1 MKSNDEEYK
10 EIFLA
15 EALENFEEINRVLT
29 QLEKKPTDSAHI
41 NTLFRITHTMKGNAT
56 AMGFEGISSLTHV
69 MEDLFGEVRNKRIE
83 LDSEIFTALFKAV
96 DVLEALIGAIKTGQ
110 KVQFRGIQTKLKV
123 IIERATAESS
133 DEATSEKAEETKPIE
148 PKESKNKSKKTAP
161 SNAKK
166 KEDSKES
173 EPKETKSKESEP
185 KESAPEPLKV
195 IEEVLNEE
203 EEEQE
208 EVDLPSSDS
217 KIVVSDLV
225 HVPVRKL
232 DNLLN
237 LVGELIIE
245 RDRIL
250 ASYSTSA
257 HSNEFSR
264 LNRISSDLQYSVMDV
279 RLVQVGFLF
288 NKFHRVVRDAA
299 NLEGKKVRLE
309 LSGVDTEIDRNIL
322 QIISDSLIHLIRNS
336 VSHGIESPEERE
348 AHNKTEEGVISLSA
362 FNDSDGVVIEIK
374 DDGKG
379 VDIEKVKKK
388 AIENGLITQEMLPLM
403 SMDEILL
410 MIFEPGF
417 STREQVSALSGRGV
431 GMDVVKKATDSIGG
445 NIKVT
450 TEENEGTTI
459 RLKLPASMAVKGTLL
474 CMLEEQTYAI
484 PLSYTEAVVSLYKKD
499 LHKLS
504 NGLVSTYLGRTI
516 SIVFLK
522 DLFDLSNGKNLNKK
536 RILQSGFDDLHAEA
550 QLPVVIV
557 SHNGRTIGLVVDK
570 LLQQKEIVEKPLFKP
585 LDNIKILSGVTIL
598 GNGKVCPVLNIASIN
613 NMIFTATL
621 ANQKVY

>member
-15 EALENFEEINRVLT
+15 EALENFEEINKVLT
-29 QLEKKPTDSAHI
+29 QLEKKPTDAGYI

-56 AMGFEGISSLTHV
+56 AMGFDGISSLTHIL
-69 MEDLFGEVRNKRIE
+69 EDLFGEVRNKKIE

-96 DVLEALIGAIKTGQ
+96 DVLEALIGAIKTGA
-110 KVQFRGIQTKLKV
+110 KVQYRGIQTKLKV
-123 IIERATAESS
+123 IIERAKESEDSS
-133 DEATSEKAEETKPIE
+133 DVAQQPEVKKKPARKAKPE
-148 PKESKNKSKKTAP
+148 NKTASKKP
-161 SNAKK
+161 AKK
-166 KEDSKES
+166 KTPASKKSESVNKAEDQELTDQDL
-173 EPKETKSKESEP
+173 EQMLEDPVQE
-185 KESAPEPLKV
+185 
-195 IEEVLNEE
+195 EEV
-203 EEEQE
+203 
-208 EVDLPSSDS
+208 EVVTDS

-250 ASYSTSA
+250 ASHGSGT
-257 HSNEFSR
+257 HSSEFSR
-264 LNRISSDLQYSVMDV
+264 LNRISSDLQYSVMNV

-299 NLEGKKVRLE
+299 NLEGKKVKLE

-336 VSHGIESPEERE
+336 VSHGIEVPQER
-348 AHNKTEEGVISLSA
+348 KSLDKSEEGVISLSA
-362 FNDSDGVVIEIK
+362 YNDSDGVVIEIK

-379 VDIEKVKKK
+379 IDVERVKAK
-388 AIENGLITQEMLPLM
+388 AIENGLINADMLSLM
-403 SMDEILL
+403 SQDEILM

-417 STREQVSALSGRGV
+417 STREEVSALSGRGV

-445 NIKVT
+445 NIKVE
-450 TEENEGTTI
+450 TEKNNGTTI
-459 RLKLPASMAVKGTLL
+459 RLKLPSSMAVKGTLL
-474 CMLEEQTYAI
+474 CVMDEETYAI

-504 NGLVSTYLGRTI
+504 SGLVSTYLGKTI

-522 DLFDLSNGKNLNKK
+522 DLFRLDREKNVDRRKM
-536 RILQSGFDDLHAEA
+536 LQMGFDNLHPEA
-550 QLPVVIV
+550 QLHVVIV

-585 LDNIKILSGVTIL
+585 LDNIKIISGVTIL
-598 GNGKVCPVLNIASIN
+598 GNGRVCPVLNIASIN
-613 NMIFTATL
+613 NMVFTATL
-621 ANQKVY
+621 ANQKAY

>member
-1 MKSNDEEYK
+1 MKSNDEEYR

-15 EALENFEEINRVLT
+15 EALENFEEINKVLT
-29 QLEKKPTDSAHI
+29 QLEKKPTDTAYI

-69 MEDLFGEVRNKRIE
+69 MEDLFGEVRNKKIE
-83 LDSEIFTALFKAV
+83 LDSEIFAALFKAV

-123 IIERATAESS
+123 IIERATTDTPSGVASEKEEDSDSLKPESS
-133 DEATSEKAEETKPIE
+133 KDTNS
-148 PKESKNKSKKTAP
+148 
-161 SNAKK
+161 KK
-166 KEDSKES
+166 KEKATSKDKKNNKPKQEEKES
-173 EPKETKSKESEP
+173 
-185 KESAPEPLKV
+185 LKV
-195 IEEVLNEE
+195 IEEILDDAEAEE
-203 EEEQE
+203 E
-208 EVDLPSSDS
+208 EVDLPLSDS

-250 ASYSTSA
+250 ASYSTNA
-257 HSNEFSR
+257 HSSEFSR

-299 NLEGKKVRLE
+299 NLESKKVRLE

-336 VSHGIESPEERE
+336 VSHGIEPPEERE
-348 AHNKTEEGVISLSA
+348 AHNKAEEGVISLSA

-379 VDIEKVKKK
+379 IDIEKVKKK
-388 AIENGLITQEMLPLM
+388 AIENGLVTQELLSLM
-403 SMDEILL
+403 SMDEVLL

-450 TEENEGTTI
+450 TQENEGTTI

-474 CMLEEQTYAI
+474 CMLEDQTYAI

-504 NGLVSTYLGRTI
+504 NGLVSTYLGKTI
-516 SIVFLK
+516 SVVFLK
-522 DLFDLSNGKNLNKK
+522 DLFDLSNGKNLHK
-536 RILQSGFDDLHAEA
+536 RILQSGFDHLHAEA
-550 QLPVVIV
+550 QLHVVIV
-557 SHNGRTIGLVVDK
+557 SHNGRIIGLVVDK

>member
-15 EALENFEEINRVLT
+15 EALENFEEINKVLT
-29 QLEKKPTDSAHI
+29 QLEKKPTDAGFI

-56 AMGFEGISSLTHV
+56 AMGFDGISSLTHI
-69 MEDLFGEVRNKRIE
+69 MEDLFGEVRNKKID

-96 DVLEALIGAIKTGQ
+96 DVLEALINSIKTGD
-110 KVQFRGIQTKLKV
+110 KVQYRGIQTKLKV
-123 IIERATAESS
+123 IIERAKDGGASADTEEVKEEKKKPARKASS
-133 DEATSEKAEETKPIE
+133 KTKA
-148 PKESKNKSKKTAP
+148 KSP
-161 SNAKK
+161 AKK
-166 KEDSKES
+166 KEPVAKKEDPVNES
-173 EPKETKSKESEP
+173 EQELTDQDLEQMLEEP
-185 KESAPEPLKV
+185 V
-195 IEEVLNEE
+195 QEE
-203 EEEQE
+203 EL
-208 EVDLPSSDS
+208 EVVSDS

-250 ASYSTSA
+250 ASHGSGT
-257 HSNEFSR
+257 HSSEFSR
-264 LNRISSDLQYSVMDV
+264 LNRISSDLQYSVMNV

-299 NLEGKKVRLE
+299 NLEGKKVKLE

-336 VSHGIESPEERE
+336 VSHGIEVPEER
-348 AHNKTEEGVISLSA
+348 KSLDKSEEGVISLSA
-362 FNDSDGVVIEIK
+362 YNDSDGVVIEIK

-379 VDIEKVKKK
+379 IDVERVKTK
-388 AIENGLITQEMLPLM
+388 AIENGLINADMLSLM
-403 SMDEILL
+403 SQDEVLM

-417 STREQVSALSGRGV
+417 STREEVSALSGRGV

-445 NIKVT
+445 NIKVE
-450 TEENEGTTI
+450 TEKNNGTTI
-459 RLKLPASMAVKGTLL
+459 RLKLPSSMAVKGTLL
-474 CMLEEQTYAI
+474 CVMDDETYAI

-504 NGLVSTYLGRTI
+504 SGLVSTYLGKTI

-522 DLFDLSNGKNLNKK
+522 DLFRLDREKNVDRRKV
-536 RILQSGFDDLHAEA
+536 LQMGFDNLHPEA
-550 QLPVVIV
+550 QLHVVIV

-585 LDNIKILSGVTIL
+585 LDNIKIISGVTIL
-598 GNGKVCPVLNIASIN
+598 GNGRVCPVLNIASIN
-613 NMIFTATL
+613 NMVFTATL
-621 ANQKVY
+621 ANQKAY